1 MEPCNYG
8 MRYEITVVRFDQTAE
23 AKQITRCESRLRH
36 RLPRIGHS
44 SGARH
49 LFFNNIAPRLPKKGL
64 RAADNG
70 FTTQH

>member
-8 MRYEITVVRFDQTAE
+8 MRDEITVARFGQTAG
-23 AKQITRCESRLRH
+23 AKQIIRCESRVRH
-36 RLPRIGHS
+36 RLPGIGHS
-44 SGARH
+44 AGARY